1 MNTERNHNEVALKKY
16 KALKEF
22 GKNRPNKEVAFQF
35 KVLEVQFLLG
45 KKQGKNL
52 RSFSKFITEM
62 SKSRSGN
69 I

>member
-1 MNTERNHNEVALKKY
+1 MTTERNHNEVALKKY

-45 KKQGKNL
+45 KKQGQNL